1 MSIMKKFLYISV
13 FCAAAL
19 FVACTQDLTSVEI
32 KPDSPSEKIINNSTN
47 AARGSI
53 LVCFAPEAESR
64 LASVATRSGA
74 TRTGVAD
81 VDVLLDEISGY
92 SIEPVFVVTEKNREK
107 VYNMGLHLWYELFF
121 DAEADLDVVASR
133 LAKVAEVQ
141 VVQFSKEVKRVT
153 DAKRLNITPFT
164 GTRATPQSNIPFN
177 DPQADYQWHYD
188 NLGYGKCAVTGGKLG
203 DRAIAGG
210 DVNAVAAWKLCMGDP
225 SIIVAVNDEG
235 VCNEHED
242 LAENCWVNTK
252 EIAGN
257 GKDDDEN
264 GYIDDIYGFNFV
276 SNTGKISWNKS
287 GDSGHGSHVA
297 GTIAAVNNNG
307 IGCCG
312 IAGGSG
318 KGDGVRIMSTQ
329 VFSGSSGS
337 TNSKIAK
344 SIQYAA
350 DNGALIL
357 QCSWGVDGGAYPN
370 DNVYTQYEAV
380 EKRAIDYFIAN
391 AGGDDSP
398 ITGGLAIFAAGN
410 EWYATPGYPAA
421 YKECICVTAHG
432 PALKPA
438 WYTNYGPG
446 ADIAAPGGD
455 DIYGT
460 TGQILST
467 TPIISGQTNSYYSYM
482 VGTSMA
488 CPHVSGVAA
497 LGLSYAKQLGKHFT
511 ASEFRSMLL
520 TAVNDINP
528 YMNGTRSFKVEDIY
542 GREQTVNLDFT
553 EYANQMGAGYV
564 DAFKLLLQ
572 VEGTPFATVVAN
584 NECEIDIKPYFA
596 KGSTAVHYDSI
607 TISDEDRQALGIT
620 NAELGDGVISFK
632 CSNVGTADITIKAI
646 VGGTSTTDTSKP
658 TGTFVEKRIVV
669 ISRTEVAQNGGWL

>member
-1 MSIMKKFLYISV
+1 MS
-13 FCAAAL
+13 
-19 FVACTQDLTSVEI
+19 ACTQDLTSVEI
-32 KPDSPSEKIINNSTN
+32 KPTSPSDKIINNSDN
-47 AARGSI
+47 AIRGSI
-53 LVCFAPEAESR
+53 LVCFTAEAESR

-81 VDVLLDEISGY
+81 VDNLLDEIGGY
-92 SIEPVFVVTEKNREK
+92 SIEPIFVVTEKNREK
-107 VYNMGLHLWYELFF
+107 VHNMGLHLWYELFF
-121 DAEADLDVVASR
+121 DAETDLDIVASR
-133 LAKVAEVQ
+133 LAKVAEVE
-141 VVQFSKEVKRVT
+141 VVQFSKEIKRIAT
-153 DAKRLNITPFT
+153 AEQLNIVPFT
-164 GTRATPQSNIPFN
+164 ATRATPLSNIPFN

-188 NLGYGKCAVTGGKLG
+188 NLGYGKCAVTGGRLG
-203 DRAIAGG
+203 DRAVAGA

-225 SIIVAVNDEG
+225 SIIVAVSDEG

-257 GKDDDEN
+257 GKDDDGN

-276 SNTGKISWNKS
+276 SNTGKISWKKS
-287 GDSGHGSHVA
+287 GDTGHGSHVA

-329 VFSGSSGS
+329 IFSGNGGS
-337 TNSKIAK
+337 NNSQVAK

-357 QCSWGVDGGAYPN
+357 QCSWGVNSGAYRN
-370 DNVYTQYEAV
+370 DEIYTNREGA

-391 AGGDDSP
+391 AGGEEYP
-398 ITGGLAIFAAGN
+398 ITGGLAIFATGN
-410 EWYATPGYPAA
+410 EWSALPGYPAA
-421 YKECICVTAHG
+421 YKEVVGVTSHG
-432 PALKPA
+432 PAFKPS
-438 WYTNYGPG
+438 WFTNYGPG
-446 ADIAAPGGD
+446 SDIAAPGGD
-455 DIYGT
+455 DVYGE

-482 VGTSMA
+482 AGTSMA

-528 YMNGTRSFKVEDIY
+528 YMNGTRSFKVKDMY
-542 GREQTVNLDFT
+542 GREQTVNLDFS
-553 EYANQMGAGYV
+553 EYVNQMGAGYV
-564 DAFKLLLQ
+564 DALKLLLQ
-572 VEGTPFATVVAN
+572 VEGTSYATVIAN
-584 NECEIDIKPYFA
+584 SECEVDIKPYFG
-596 KGSTAVHYDSI
+596 KGTTAVHYDSI
-607 TISDEDRQALGIT
+607 TISDEDRAALGIT
-620 NAELGDGVISFK
+620 KAELGEGVIHFQ
-632 CSNVGTADITIKAI
+632 CSNIGCANITIKAI
-646 VGGTSTTDTSKP
+646 VGGTSTTDTDKP

-669 ISRTEVAQNGGWL
+669 ISRSEVAQNGAWL